1 MSQSFQRG
9 IDKGLTTCHTCGLTV
24 KVPAAG
30 NAVCPRCDSELHI
43 RKPDSI
49 SKTWALLITAIIL
62 YIPANT
68 EPVMRTQYFG
78 SESRDT
84 IMSGVIYFLQHGD
97 WPLALIIFVASVM
110 VPLLKMLSLAYLLF
124 SVQRRSV
131 IRKHERTRLY
141 RITELIGRWSMVDV
155 FVVALLAALVQ
166 MDALATI
173 LPGTGAIA
181 FTAVVILTMIAAMTF
196 DPRLI
201 WDHQEEL
208 IHDQH

>member
-1 MSQSFQRG
+1 MSHAMQRG
-9 IDKGLTTCHTCGLTV
+9 IDLGVTTCHTCGLTV
-24 KVPAAG
+24 QIPHKGHAH
-30 NAVCPRCDSELHI
+30 CPRCDSALHF

-49 SKTWALLITAIIL
+49 NRTWALLITAIIL

-78 SESRDT
+78 TESKDT
-84 IMSGVIYFLQHGD
+84 ILSGVIYFLQHGD

-110 VPLLKMLSLAYLLF
+110 VPLLKMLALVYLLV
-124 SVQRRSV
+124 SVQRQSV

-141 RITELIGRWSMVDV
+141 RVTEMIGRWSMVDV

-173 LPGTGAIA
+173 LPGAGAVA
-181 FTAVVILTMIAAMTF
+181 FAAVVILTMLAAMSF

-201 WDHQEEL
+201 WDHQEKL
-208 IHDQH
+208 QHG